1 MAPGKITKT
10 PAKTTTPRDPR
21 HPEDSSSNANAGK
34 DREGGDERGRG
45 TFEAGPAPEDL
56 TRGAP
61 QKPVKRYSQAG

>member
-1 MAPGKITKT
+1 MAPGKTTTT

-21 HPEDSSSNANAGK
+21 HPEDRSRNANAGK

-61 QKPVKRYSQAG
+61 PKPVKRYSQAG